1 MHLLHKLITISDI
14 ESLNKENID
23 INFEINKFK
32 EYSEK
37 TINLKNKIEEEIN
50 KLNAVYD
57 KIMTNITKSFKR
69 KHEELLEQEN
79 NLKDSLNNETTKIK
93 EKLEKFLT
101 DINESIRNS
110 EKIKKGVN
118 KLKNEENN
126 TIKIITYISTINKY
140 IKNMK
145 KLFSQLMKNSN
156 IIYEEDNFKIKYD
169 EYFFNGIYIPNNIE
183 FKDINIS
190 SINIKWKIDDI
201 NIIDIDKNNIKY
213 ILELRKEKDKFKKI
227 YEGNSNSYI
236 INNLD
241 FKTDYEFRICCF
253 YNDLIGPWT
262 QVQSFNLSKL
272 NNLVLKN
279 DLKPK
284 QFKKFVHDNHS
295 PLNDEYILILKDG
308 VQYGPY
314 IHYELGKYLIIYN
327 GDGLLNGDYDCVDTN
342 YTFPIKILEKS
353 QSKIIYQV
361 DISQKSTSGV
371 EFRVFNK
378 KNDFVL
384 IKSIEVF
391 KYNN

>member
-145 KLFSQLMKNSN
+145 KLL
-156 IIYEEDNFKIKYD
+156 
-169 EYFFNGIYIPNNIE
+169 EY
-183 FKDINIS
+183 KDM
-190 SINIKWKIDDI
+190 
-201 NIIDIDKNNIKY
+201 
-213 ILELRKEKDKFKKI
+213 
-227 YEGNSNSYI
+227 
-236 INNLD
+236 
-241 FKTDYEFRICCF
+241 
-253 YNDLIGPWT
+253 
-262 QVQSFNLSKL
+262 
-272 NNLVLKN
+272 NLV
-279 DLKPK
+279 
-284 QFKKFVHDNHS
+284 
-295 PLNDEYILILKDG
+295 
-308 VQYGPY
+308 
-314 IHYELGKYLIIYN
+314 KYFI
-327 GDGLLNGDYDCVDTN
+327 
-342 YTFPIKILEKS
+342 
-353 QSKIIYQV
+353 
-361 DISQKSTSGV
+361 
-371 EFRVFNK
+371 
-378 KNDFVL
+378 
-384 IKSIEVF
+384 
-391 KYNN
+391 